1 VLVIFCGLPATGK
14 TTLARVVARRL
25 RATYFRVDTVE
36 QVIRDAVDL
45 SSVDDIGYRLGYA
58 FAEDNLRLG
67 QTVVADCVNPLQ
79 LTRDAWRAVAARV
92 GVPAV
97 ELEITSSDR
106 QEHRRRV
113 ETRRVD
119 IAGLQLPSWQDI
131 MTREYHPWTRD
142 RVVIDRPAAPSM
154 KCVAEIET
162 ALSPLAR
169 NHEQR
174 A

>member
-36 QVIRDAVDL
+36 QVVRDAVDL

-97 ELEITSSDR
+97 ELEITCSDR

-113 ETRRVD
+113 ETRRTD
-119 IAGLQLPSWQDI
+119 IAGLELPSWQDI
-131 MTREYHPWTRD
+131 LAGDYQAWTRD
-142 RVVIDRPAAPSM
+142 RVVVDTGGRTVED
-154 KCVAEIET
+154 CVAVIEA

>member
-25 RATYFRVDTVE
+25 PATYFRVDTVE
-36 QVIRDAVDL
+36 QVVRDAADL

-97 ELEITSSDR
+97 AVEIICSDR